1 VKASLLGVATLL
13 GALPQGTAVADPLI
27 GRWALNLSRTHYGP
41 GVALRTQET
50 FTCGPIDRGVR
61 CTIRSV
67 RESGETLTG
76 RFAAAYDGRY
86 YRATGIP
93 GVDHVSLRKID
104 AFIAD
109 ATFTSGGQPV
119 FGYRAIRSSDG
130 RHLTIVSVDP
140 VTRVVLNSVVVYDQ
154 VR

>member
-1 VKASLLGVATLL
+1 M
-13 GALPQGTAVADPLI
+13 
-27 GRWALNLSRTHYGP
+27 RREE
-41 GVALRTQET
+41 R
-50 FTCGPIDRGVR
+50 FTCEPISRGVR

-67 RESGETLTG
+67 RVSGGTLTG

-86 YRATGIP
+86 YWAAGIP
-93 GVDHVSLRKID
+93 GVDHVSLRRID
-104 AFIAD
+104 DFIAD
-109 ATFTSGGQPV
+109 ATFTSCGQPV